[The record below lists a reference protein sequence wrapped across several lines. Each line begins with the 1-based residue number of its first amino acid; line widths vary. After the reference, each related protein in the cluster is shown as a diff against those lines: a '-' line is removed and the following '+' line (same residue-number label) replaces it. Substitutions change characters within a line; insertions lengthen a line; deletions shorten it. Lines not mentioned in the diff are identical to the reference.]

1 MAAALGMALAIA
13 GCTLDFGAAAG
24 PATLDRAEAQ
34 AYLAALQVAQ
44 RDALDLWARLIA
56 GEAISCEQ
64 AITLPPPLTEHAGTT
79 RAQEVLDQLSE
90 ARAALEQSAARWD
103 LECASASE
111 VVGLAAARVGQD
123 AARRATEPLQ
133 AAQTLLATWAEAD
146 TAPDGA

>member
-1 MAAALGMALAIA
+1 MALAIA
-13 GCTLDFGAAAG
+13 GCTLDFGTAAG

-79 RAQEVLDQLSE
+79 RAQERSE
-90 ARAALEQSAARWD
+90 EHTSELQSR
-103 LECASASE
+103 EN
-111 VVGLAAARVGQD
+111 RVCS
-123 AARRATEPLQ
+123 
-133 AAQTLLATWAEAD
+133 LLL
-146 TAPDGA
+146 